1 MPADIAFRLDFLI
14 SDIARLNGRR
24 FDRLAR
30 EKLGLSRAQCR
41 LMGML
46 SMRAS
51 EGPLNQ
57 VALAEHLDMTPMA
70 VAKLCER
77 MQAAGWIERE
87 ASPTDRRANL
97 VKLAPNAGRAL
108 NRALKL
114 ADQLQDDALAGLS
127 SAERATLL
135 ALLRRVHA
143 NVGSAGTGAAE

>member
-1 MPADIAFRLDFLI
+1 MPADIASRLDFLI

-30 EKLGLSRAQCR
+30 EQLGLSRAQCR

-46 SMRAS
+46 SMRAA

-57 VALAEHLDMTPMA
+57 ATLADHLDMTPMA

-77 MQAAGWIERE
+77 MEAAGWIARQ

-97 VKLAPNAGRAL
+97 VTLAPNASRAL
-108 NRALKL
+108 KRALKL
-114 ADQLQDDALAGLS
+114 ADQMQDDALAGF
-127 SAERATLL
+127 SATDRATLL
-135 ALLRRVHA
+135 ALLQRLHA
-143 NVGSAGTGAAE
+143 NVGSAAPGAGA

>member
-1 MPADIAFRLDFLI
+1 MPAAIASRLDFII
-14 SDIARLNGRR
+14 SDSARLNGRR

-41 LMGML
+41 LMGVL
-46 SMRAS
+46 SMRAA

-77 MQAAGWIERE
+77 MEAAGWIERE
-87 ASPTDRRANL
+87 ASPTDGRAKL
-97 VKLAPNAGRAL
+97 VKLAPNATRAL

-114 ADQLQDDALAGLS
+114 ADQLQDEALAGLS
-127 SAERATLL
+127 PAERTRLL
-135 ALLRRVHA
+135 ALLQRVHA
-143 NVGSAGTGAAE
+143 NVGSTAAGAGA

>member
-1 MPADIAFRLDFLI
+1 MPADIASRLDFLI

-30 EKLGLSRAQCR
+30 DKLGLSRAQCR

-46 SMRAS
+46 SMRAA

-77 MQAAGWIERE
+77 MEAAGWIQRE

-97 VKLAPNAGRAL
+97 VRLAPNATRAL

-114 ADQLQDDALAGLS
+114 ADQLQDDALAGFS
-127 SAERATLL
+127 PAERDTLL
-135 ALLRRVHA
+135 ALLQRMHA
-143 NVGSAGTGAAE
+143 NVGSAATGAGA